1 MPSFNENLSKP
12 SVVDLFIYCSEFLC
26 FSANLQLLFRIF
38 ISSRFISCSITK
50 FYDLRFLLFCRFQT
64 LTKSKFITGVI
75 SITFTTLIFI
85 SCIFIAEK
93 NIFLISF
100 LWYFSHWY
108 FFLHGV
114 VNAIGSWEP
123 KIIYC
128 ANISSYVISYN
139 TNIKGFIL

>member
-100 LWYFSHWY
+100 LWYFFSLLFFFAWCCERNWFLRTENYILCQY
-108 FFLHGV
+108 F
-114 VNAIGSWEP
+114 
-123 KIIYC
+123 IIY
-128 ANISSYVISYN
+128 Y
-139 TNIKGFIL
+139 IL